1 MHYLLSNDTHIVQPN
16 NKIVLC
22 NLNKKPALMGLVS

>member
-1 MHYLLSNDTHIVQPN
+1 MHYLLSNDTHIVQP
-16 NKIVLC
+16 KIVLC